1 MVSVMAI
8 SARRIDRKSF
18 AANQSSRDALR
29 HHALKYTAQCIAFAK
44 ALVPGTAKH

>member
-1 MVSVMAI
+1 VMAI